1 MTDIFANK
9 IINAPVDRVWEI
21 ISDLDKDPEY
31 WHGTRSV
38 KNIRKEEN
46 LIERETTIAFKESKC
61 KEIITLEPKNKIT
74 IDIISGPITG
84 KKIIELENIKND
96 KSKIEVKWKIQM
108 KGIMRLF
115 AFVVKKHILKGTRD
129 ALERISQKAETK

>member
-1 MTDIFANK
+1 MTDIITNK
-9 IINAPVDRVWEI
+9 IINAPVERVWKI

-61 KEIITLEPKNKIT
+61 KEIVTLEPKNKIT
-74 IDIISGPITG
+74 IEIISGPITG
-84 KKIIELENIKND
+84 KKIIELENIEND
-96 KSKIEVKWKIQM
+96 KSKIQVKWKIQM

-115 AFVVKKHILKGTRD
+115 TFVVKKHILKGTKD
-129 ALERISQKAETK
+129 ALERISQKAEIK